1 MMTRKN
7 RRLAN
12 QEVMIK
18 RRNEII
24 KHQTNKIVELETIL
38 SEIKVFA
45 SMNKYNHPEIYLRK
59 IKELVDDYQS
69 NN

>member
-1 MMTRKN
+1 MTRKN

-24 KHQTNKIVELETIL
+24 KHQTDKIVELETIL

>member
-1 MMTRKN
+1 MMTQKN